1 MIGNMSFLD
10 WAIMAVAVIALRL
23 ISLSTRN
30 HMKGVA
36 DFLSANRSA
45 GRYLLTIAGQMGGT
59 GALSVIAFFQMYY
72 SSGLPPIWWNFM
84 NLPCSLLIV
93 MSGWV
98 YYRYRETRSL
108 TLAQFMEMR
117 YGHNFRVFAGLVMW
131 ICGMLNFGIFPAVA
145 ARFFIYYCGLP
156 DHFYI
161 LHHNIPMIA
170 PIMALDLGFALTFVN
185 MGGQISVMV
194 TECAQGIV
202 TAFAFLVIVG
212 TVLLKLSWGKMV
224 HVLSLAPANAS
235 MLHPFHTGAVANYNV
250 WYFLIAAFS
259 TMYCMCAWQGSAG
272 FMVSGRSAHEQKMG
286 QIIAVWRQLPLIS
299 MYMILPIAAYSV
311 MRLPEYSRIAAAA
324 TATLNTI
331 QNADI
336 KSEMT
341 TPVLLAHFLP
351 IGVKGLLATIMLFF
365 SFTCHDTYMHSWGSI
380 FVQDVLIP
388 IRGRTLSP
396 ARHVQWLRWSIMFV
410 AFFAFCFSLFYQP
423 KEDILMFCAITG
435 TIWGGGAG
443 AVIIGGLYW
452 RRGTT
457 PAAYTSI
464 VFSSIIG
471 IGGLLASHWYK
482 NHFGHN
488 FPLNN
493 QWLFF
498 LSMIGSSICYVS
510 VSLLMGKKL
519 LSRFLTAAL
528 ITALVSI
535 AGRGLL
541 FAHTPILH
549 ANPIIRWAALVYAV
563 GIIFVL
569 ACLAVCRESEQEFNI
584 DRMLHR
590 GAYSDKAS
598 QLVRVSPWQRLLGIT
613 SEFTVGD
620 RFLAFALITWQIG
633 WITCF
638 AVVTILNLIYPA
650 RFPTAWWASFWHI
663 YIMSIFCLGVP
674 ITIWFTVGGI
684 LDIKGLFRTL
694 ADADRDVQD
703 DGRVVL
709 AEETPS
715 ESA

>member
-1 MIGNMSFLD
+1 
-10 WAIMAVAVIALRL
+10 MAVAVISLRF

-59 GALSVIAFFQMYY
+59 GALTVIAFFQMYY
-72 SSGLPPIWWNFM
+72 KAGFPPIWWNFM
-84 NLPCSLLIV
+84 TLPCTLLII

-117 YGHNFRVFAGLVMW
+117 YGHKFRVFAGLMMW

-156 DHFYI
+156 DHFHM
-161 LHHNIPMIA
+161 LNMSIPMIA
-170 PIMALDLGFALTFVN
+170 LIMAIDLGFALTFVT

-202 TAFAFLVIVG
+202 TLFAFLIIVG
-212 TVLLKLSWGKMV
+212 TVLMKISLGKMV
-224 HVLSLAPANAS
+224 HALSLAPANAS
-235 MLHPFHTGAVANYNV
+235 MIHPFHTGNVANYNV

-286 QIIAVWRQLPLIS
+286 QIISIWRQLPLLS
-299 MYMILPIAAYSV
+299 MYIVLPIAAYCL
-311 MRLPEYSRIAAAA
+311 MKLPEYSSIAASA

-336 KSEMT
+336 KSQMT
-341 TPVLLAHFLP
+341 TPVLLANFLP

-388 IRGRTLSP
+388 IRGRVLTP
-396 ARHVQWLRWSIMFV
+396 ERHVQWLRWSIIFV
-410 AFFAFCFSLFYQP
+410 AVFAFCFSLFYQP

-443 AVIIGGLYW
+443 AVIIGGLYS
-452 RRGTT
+452 RRGSTA
-457 PAAYTSI
+457 AAYTSI
-464 VFSSIIG
+464 IFSAIIG
-471 IGGLLASHWYK
+471 LGGLFASHWYK
-482 NHFGHN
+482 NKFGHD

-510 VSLLMGKKL
+510 VSLLCGKN
-519 LSRFLTAAL
+519 FLKHFSAAAV
-528 ITALVSI
+528 ITALISI
-535 AGRGLL
+535 AGKGLL
-541 FAHTPILH
+541 LTHTQILQ
-549 ANPIIRWAALVYAV
+549 ANPIVQNIIMIYAV
-563 GIIFVL
+563 GIIFTL
-569 ACLAVCRESEQEFNI
+569 ACLSFYRKDEKWVQPRTHAASRRIQRQNFTGSACESLEQ
-584 DRMLHR
+584 
-590 GAYSDKAS
+590 
-598 QLVRVSPWQRLLGIT
+598 
-613 SEFTVGD
+613 
-620 RFLAFALITWQIG
+620 
-633 WITCF
+633 
-638 AVVTILNLIYPA
+638 
-650 RFPTAWWASFWHI
+650 TAWNN
-663 YIMSIFCLGVP
+663 
-674 ITIWFTVGGI
+674 
-684 LDIKGLFRTL
+684 K
-694 ADADRDVQD
+694 
-703 DGRVVL
+703 
-709 AEETPS
+709 
-715 ESA
+715 